1 MNSVIQL
8 RPHQERGLL
17 AMTKYRIGQLIMP
30 TGAGKTPTM
39 IFDCLR
45 EFEKDTPQTVV
56 VVAPRIMLAEQLS
69 AEFLEYVTDPMVRV
83 LHVHSGETRHES
95 TTSPAGIYDWA
106 VQTYKRHR
114 IIFTTYNSLQRLQQA
129 DIHVDTI
136 YFDEAHNSVQRHFFP
151 ATEHFSAVAD
161 RCYFFT
167 ATPKHSATISKP
179 GMNDSRVYGQ
189 VICNVPAP
197 ELVKGGF
204 IVPPQINVQ
213 QINSIRDKDGAAE
226 RDCMTLLDTI
236 LNEDNMQKVL
246 VAAPNTKVLI
256 RMLAETDFMT
266 EVQSHGYDVLWVTA
280 KYGAFINNKKVS
292 REMFF
297 DTLTAWG
304 KDPEKKFIILHYS
317 ILSEGI
323 NCPGLTS
330 CVLMRNMDYIS
341 MAQTIGR
348 VIRLHPDDSKR
359 LSEGSLIPG
368 KTEDYVK
375 SYGFIHVP
383 VYSNTGITTAR
394 RLQSVADTIFVQGEP
409 AISTIKR

>member
-1 MNSVIQL
+1 MKPMIL
-8 RPHQERGLL
+8 RPHQQRGLD
-17 AMTKYRIGQLIMP
+17 AMLKYRIGQLIMP

-39 IFDCLR
+39 IFDCLH
-45 EFEKDTPQTVV
+45 EFEKDTPQTIV

-69 AEFLEYVTDPMVRV
+69 AEFLEHIMNVKV
-83 LHVHSGETRHES
+83 LHVHSGETSHYN
-95 TTSPAGIYDWA
+95 TTNPSKIFAWNYHNKGH
-106 VQTYKRHR
+106 KL
-114 IIFTTYNSLQRLQQA
+114 IFTTYNSLQRLQQA
-129 DIHVDTI
+129 DIAVNTI
-136 YFDEAHNSVQRHFFP
+136 YFDEAHNSVKRHFFP
-151 ATEHFSAVAD
+151 STKHFSAAAD

-179 GMNDSRVYGQ
+179 GMNDGSVYGQ

-197 ELVKGGF
+197 ELVHGGF
-204 IVPPQINVQ
+204 IVPPQVCVS
-213 QINSIRDKDGAAE
+213 QINAIRDKEFAAE

-280 KYGAFINNKKVS
+280 KYGAFINNQKVS
-292 REMFF
+292 REVFF

-304 KDPEKKFIILHYS
+304 KDSEKKFIILHYS

-330 CVLMRNMDYIS
+330 CVLMRNMDYIA

-359 LSEGSLIPG
+359 LSEGTLIPG
-368 KTEDYVK
+368 QLNNYHK

-383 VYSNTGITTAR
+383 VYSNVGIATAK
-394 RLQSVADTIFVQGEP
+394 RLQSVAETIFVQGEP

>member
-1 MNSVIQL
+1 MRSVIQL
-8 RPHQERGLL
+8 RPHQQRGLD
-17 AMTKYRIGQLIMP
+17 AMVKYRIGQLTMP

-39 IFDCLR
+39 FFDCLR
-45 EFEKDTPQTVV
+45 EFEKDTPQTIV

-69 AEFLEYVTDPMVRV
+69 AEFLEHITDPMVRV

-114 IIFTTYNSLQRLQQA
+114 IIFTTYNSLQRIQQA
-129 DIHVDTI
+129 DIRVDTI
-136 YFDEAHNSVQRHFFP
+136 YFDEAHNSVKRHFFP
-151 ATEHFSAVAD
+151 STKHFSATAG

-179 GMNDSRVYGQ
+179 GMNDGSVYGQ

-197 ELVKGGF
+197 ELVNGGF
-204 IVPPQINVQ
+204 IVPPQVCVS
-213 QINSIRDKDGAAE
+213 QINAIRDKDDAAE

-256 RMLAETDFMT
+256 RMLAETDFMP
-266 EVQSHGYDVLWVTA
+266 EVQSYGYDVLWVTA
-280 KYGAFINNKKVS
+280 KYGAFINNQKVS

-304 KDPEKKFIILHYS
+304 KDPAKKFIILHYS

-330 CVLMRNMDYIS
+330 CVLMRNMDYIA

-348 VIRLHPDDSKR
+348 VIRLHPDDSRR
-359 LSEGSLIPG
+359 LSEGSLMPG
-368 KTEDYVK
+368 QLKNYHK

-383 VYSNTGITTAR
+383 VYSNVGIATAK
-394 RLQSVADTIFVQGEP
+394 RLQNVAETIFIQGEP
-409 AISTIKR
+409 AISIIKR

>member
-8 RPHQERGLL
+8 RPHQERGLD
-17 AMTKYRIGQLIMP
+17 AMTKYRIGQLTMP

-45 EFEKDTPQTVV
+45 EFEKETPQTIV

-69 AEFLEYVTDPMVRV
+69 AEFLEHIINASV
-83 LHVHSGETRHES
+83 LHVHSGETSHYK
-95 TTSPAGIYDWA
+95 TTNPN
-106 VQTYKRHR
+106 R
-114 IIFTTYNSLQRLQQA
+114 IFAWNYHTKGHKLIFTTYNSLQRLQQA

-136 YFDEAHNSVQRHFFP
+136 YFDEAHNSVQRNFFP
-151 ATEHFSAVAD
+151 STKHFSATAN

-179 GMNDSRVYGQ
+179 GMNDSSVYGH

-197 ELVKGGF
+197 ELVNGGF
-204 IVPPQINVQ
+204 IVSPQVCVSQINA
-213 QINSIRDKDGAAE
+213 IRDKDDAAE

-266 EVQSHGYDVLWVTA
+266 EVQSYGYDVLWVTA

-292 REMFF
+292 REVFF

-330 CVLMRNMDYIS
+330 CVLMRNMDYIA

-394 RLQSVADTIFVQGEP
+394 RLQNVADTIFVQGQP